1 MPSVIGIIPARLES
15 VRFPAKALADDTGL
29 PLIIHVA
36 QAAAA
41 CKKLDRIVIASDADS
56 ILQAASD
63 HGFDSCRTRSEH
75 QNGTSRIAEVVES
88 LDCDLVVNIQAD
100 EPEIDPEVIHAGI
113 QALENAPECQV
124 GTIATPIE
132 PSDDFDDPNIVKVAL
147 DQSNR
152 AMYFSRSTIPFDRD
166 GSDHANRLR
175 HVGLYIYRREF
186 LSVYAGLEPTPA
198 EKLEKLEQLRIL
210 EHGYRIAVGI
220 HACSHV
226 GIDTP
231 EQYQAFVER
240 FRRTNI

>member
-1 MPSVIGIIPARLES
+1 MPGVIGIIPARLES
-15 VRFPAKALADDTGL
+15 VRFPSKALADETGL

-36 QAAAA
+36 QSAAA
-41 CKKLDRIVIASDADS
+41 CDRLDKVLIASDADS

-63 HGFDSCRTRSEH
+63 HGFESCRTRPEH
-75 QNGTSRIAEVVES
+75 PNGTSRIAEVVES

-100 EPEIDPEVIHAGI
+100 EPEIDPEVIQAGI
-113 QALENAPECQV
+113 EALENAPDCQV
-124 GTIATPIE
+124 GTIASPMG
-132 PSDDFDDPNIVKVAL
+132 PSDDSDDPNIVKVAL

-152 AMYFSRSTIPFDRD
+152 AMYFSRSPIPFDRD
-166 GSDHANRLR
+166 GLERPDRLR

-186 LSVYAGLEPTPA
+186 LSVYAGLKPTPA